1 VRGGGEEDG
10 LPALSRRA
18 FLRAGAAV
26 AAVAAVGGPV
36 SIGRI
41 RRAEAAIAPPPAP
54 VAVPV
59 PPPLGA
65 SADAPTR
72 HTFRSRPD
80 LTPPI
85 IHVTGSAAAV
95 APGLIF
101 LTPFN
106 GVSPDGP
113 MIVDDAGAPVWLR
126 PDGGTLRAT
135 DAKVQTYHGEPV
147 LTWWEGEGLVGYGH
161 GTYVLAD
168 TSYREIAR
176 VRAVGDDL
184 AGDLHD
190 MKLTPDG
197 TALFFCYS
205 TVPGQVV
212 TMRGVAEGPVT
223 EAVVQEIDVATG
235 KLLFEWHSLDHVD
248 VLESFL
254 PMTKGP
260 AEAYDYFHANSVDL
274 GSDGNLLLSSRHT
287 WTVYDIDRGTG
298 RIVWRLGGSRS
309 DFELGPGV
317 RFAWQHDAKWRSDG
331 TMTIY
336 DNGAHGPAPQFESA
350 SRGLHLALD
359 HAAMRATLL
368 QDWVHPDGLLSASQG
383 TCELLPN
390 GDAFLGFGNI
400 GRYSEFDGSGKMLY
414 DARLA
419 IGASY
424 RATRREWQASPDDA
438 PAVAVDVSGTTPTL
452 YASWNGATDVAAWS
466 VSAGSSPDALAF
478 VTTAPRTGFETEI
491 KLPLAA
497 AWVAVRAMSADGRM
511 LGGAGPLAVG

>member
-1 VRGGGEEDG
+1 
-10 LPALSRRA
+10 
-18 FLRAGAAV
+18 
-26 AAVAAVGGPV
+26 VAAVGGPA
-36 SIGRI
+36 SLTRL
-41 RRAEAAIAPPPAP
+41 RRPRASK
-54 VAVPV
+54 AVPITPPLV
-59 PPPLGA
+59 PPVGA
-65 SADAPTR
+65 AEKTPTR
-72 HTFRSRPD
+72 RTYRSRPD
-80 LTPPI
+80 LAPPI
-85 IHVTGSAAAV
+85 IDVTGSAAAV

-106 GVSPDGP
+106 GGSPDGP
-113 MIVDDAGAPVWLR
+113 TIVDDAGDLVWLR
-126 PDGGTLRAT
+126 PDGGSLRAT
-135 DAKVQTYHGEPV
+135 DFKVQTYRGEPV

-190 MKLTPDG
+190 VKLTADG

-205 TVPGQVV
+205 TVPGQVL

-248 VLESFL
+248 VLESYL
-254 PMTKGP
+254 DMTKGP
-260 AEAYDYFHANSVDL
+260 GEAYDYFHANSVDV
-274 GSDGNLLLSSRHT
+274 GTNGDILLSSRHT
-287 WTVYDIDRGTG
+287 WTVYDIDRGSG

-317 RFAWQHDAKWRSDG
+317 RFAWQHDAKWRPDG

-336 DNGAHGPAPQFESA
+336 DNGAHGPAPQFEAA

-359 HAAMRATLL
+359 HAAMKATLL
-368 QDWVHPDGLLSASQG
+368 QEWIHPDGLLSASQG

-390 GDAFLGFGNI
+390 GNAFLGFGNI
-400 GRYSEFDGSGKMLY
+400 GRYSEFDSAGKLLY
-414 DARLA
+414 DGKFAA
-419 IGASY
+419 GASY

-438 PAVAVDVSGTTPTL
+438 PALVVDTSGATPTL
-452 YASWNGATDVAAWS
+452 YVSWNGATEVAGWS
-466 VSAGSSPDALAF
+466 VSAGASPDALAF

-491 KLPLAA
+491 KLPSAA
-497 AWVAVRAMSADGRM
+497 AWVAVRAMSADGRV
-511 LGGAGPLAVG
+511 LGGVGPLAAA